1 MKHTSRKFAV
11 AALLAGAALSAPAQP
26 SVPVDVVQ
34 PADGALRVASVSA
47 LADDAGVVVTGRVS
61 RSQLTRLAGA
71 RNVEVTILDASGQ
84 VTGREQARVAV
95 PARRS
100 EQSAHFQVHVAG
112 TLPDGARVQVAVAPH
127 AR

>member
-1 MKHTSRKFAV
+1 MKRTSRKFAV
-11 AALLAGAALSAPAQP
+11 AALLAGAALSSSAQP
-26 SVPVDVVQ
+26 AVPVDVVQ

-47 LADDAGVVVTGRVS
+47 LADDAGVTVSGRVS

-71 RNVEVTILDASGQ
+71 RDVEVTILDASGQ

-95 PARRS
+95 PPRRS
-100 EQSAHFQVHVAG
+100 ERASHFQVHVAG
-112 TLPDGARVQVAVAPH
+112 ALPEGARVQVAVAPR